1 MEGIC
6 YMNNV
11 RHYIEKIRQ
20 GESYFSFERKL
31 YIIAYMLSAIHFV
44 LCVIFALIPVIPLSI
59 INGCL
64 SVFFITIIRNLI
76 KQHKYAIVFFITLL
90 EVLVIS
96 FFETFCLGLASGFV
110 LYSISIIS
118 AIFYFSFVIDK
129 FKRKDI
135 IPLSLSLFCVATY
148 CISYLLMQVIEPV
161 FIIEGSNWP
170 HILHLFNT
178 VMTFAILIFF
188 SFLFIW
194 EIQASQGKL
203 ASQNEQLHEMAHKD
217 PLTHL
222 MNRRNMDQILRQRM
236 EQLKNTG
243 KRFSLILG
251 DIDDFKKVNDTYGHD
266 AGDYVLVTV
275 SEIITNSVRDG
286 DAVCRWGG
294 EEILILVHDP
304 LNSAANAAERIRK
317 NIAEYPFHYE
327 GQDLRVTMTFGVCES
342 IPGYRVEDLV
352 QQADDHL
359 YTGKKSGKNIVVFQ
373 TSSNAAT

>member
-1 MEGIC
+1 
-6 YMNNV
+6 MNNF
-11 RHYIEKIRQ
+11 RHYIDSIRQ

-31 YIIAYMLSAIHFV
+31 NIVAYMLAIIHFIV
-44 LCVIFALIPVIPLSI
+44 CVIFALIPLITLSV

-64 SVFFITIIRNLI
+64 GVFYVTIIRNLV
-76 KQHKYAIVFFITLL
+76 KQHKYAATFYIALL

-96 FFETFCLGLASGFV
+96 SFETICVGLASGFI
-110 LYSISIIS
+110 LYSISLIS
-118 AIFYFSFVIDK
+118 AIFYLTFVIDVFQK
-129 FKRKDI
+129 KDI
-135 IPLSLSLFCVATY
+135 VPLVFSLFCVACY
-148 CISYLLMQVIEPV
+148 CVSYALMQVMEPV
-161 FIIEGSNWP
+161 YVLEETRWP
-170 HILHLFNT
+170 HILHIFN
-178 VMTFAILIFF
+178 VSMTFTVLILF

-194 EIQASQGKL
+194 EIKASQGKL
-203 ASQNEQLHEMAHKD
+203 ASQNEQLHEMAHRD
-217 PLTHL
+217 PLTRL
-222 MNRRNMDQILRQRM
+222 MNRRNMNQILQQEM
-236 EQLKNTG
+236 EQLKRTG

-317 NIAEYPFHYE
+317 NIADYPFDYE
-327 GQDLRVTMTFGVCES
+327 GQAMRLTMTFGVCES

-352 QQADDHL
+352 QQADEHL
-359 YTGKKSGKNIVVFQ
+359 YTGKKNGKNIVVFQ
-373 TSSNAAT
+373 TSANTN

>member
-1 MEGIC
+1 MK
-6 YMNNV
+6 NV

-44 LCVIFALIPVIPLSI
+44 VCVIFALIPLLTLSV

-64 SVFFITIIRNLI
+64 CVFYVTIIRNLI
-76 KQHKYAIVFFITLL
+76 KQHKFTAVFYISLL

-96 FFETFCLGLASGFV
+96 FFETFCLGLDSGFI
-110 LYSISIIS
+110 LYSISMIS
-118 AIFYFSFVIDK
+118 AIFYFSFVIEE
-129 FKRKDI
+129 FKKKDI
-135 IPLSLSLFCVATY
+135 VPLAFSLFCVAIY

-161 FIIEGSNWP
+161 YILENTYWT
-170 HILHLFNT
+170 HILHIFNT
-178 VMTFAILIFF
+178 LMTFAVLIFF

-194 EIQASQGKL
+194 EIQASQSKL
-203 ASQNEQLHEMAHKD
+203 ATQNEQLHEMAHQD

-222 MNRRNMDQILRQRM
+222 MNRRNMNQILRQRM
-236 EQLKNTG
+236 EQLKSTG
-243 KRFSLILG
+243 KRFSLIMG

-275 SEIITNSVRDG
+275 SKIISNSVRDG

-294 EEILILVHDP
+294 EEILILVHEP
-304 LNSAANAAERIRK
+304 LTSAANAAERIRK
-317 NIAEYPFHYE
+317 NIAEHPFNYE
-327 GQDLRVTMTFGVCES
+327 GQDLKVTMTFGVCES

-352 QQADDHL
+352 QQADEHL
-359 YTGKKSGKNIVVFQ
+359 YTGKKNGKNIVVFQ
-373 TSSNAAT
+373 MSANSDTTN